1 MPDDLI
7 IINQRALVQKE
18 CAADNNGAS
27 SANSGCSGSE
37 QKQERQPERSQHD
50 KAEEGGV
57 GSHRQTLWDLGCDR
71 IMRAR
76 GKEEQELPRLS
87 WYSEK

>member
-1 MPDDLI
+1 MVP
-7 IINQRALVQKE
+7 
-18 CAADNNGAS
+18 AAQTAGEAE
-27 SANSGCSGSE
+27 GE

-50 KAEEGGV
+50 KAEERGV

-76 GKEEQELPRLS
+76 GKEE
-87 WYSEK
+87 